1 MQGPELFGSS
11 GRRRHG
17 PRSRPGTAFLRRAPP
32 GSNPGAGCC
41 TARVPA
47 SGASTG
53 WDGKKI
59 GRVGERITPRGA
71 PGGATF
77 KFARRSSGAPLPR
90 KREFSG
96 RRYRPGLFDNLGP
109 AGPRDDN
116 TRSASPFLKAGLPMS
131 GAAPLAESE
140 TRHDLRRARD
150 VHGKNHASCPTGS
163 LPSERPAPRRFC
175 VSAGFLGSG
184 RGA

>member
-17 PRSRPGTAFLRRAPP
+17 PRSRPGTAFLRRGPL

-53 WDGKKI
+53 RDGKTI

-90 KREFSG
+90 TRGKP
-96 RRYRPGLFDNLGP
+96 RPAVPVGLFDSLGP
-109 AGPRDDN
+109 
-116 TRSASPFLKAGLPMS
+116 K
-131 GAAPLAESE
+131 
-140 TRHDLRRARD
+140 
-150 VHGKNHASCPTGS
+150 
-163 LPSERPAPRRFC
+163 
-175 VSAGFLGSG
+175 G
-184 RGA
+184 RG